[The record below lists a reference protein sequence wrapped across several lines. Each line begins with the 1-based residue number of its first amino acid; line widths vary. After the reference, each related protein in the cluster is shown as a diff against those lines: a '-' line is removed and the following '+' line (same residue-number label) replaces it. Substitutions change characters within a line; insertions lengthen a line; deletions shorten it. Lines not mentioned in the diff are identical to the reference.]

1 MRKVICGFLVAVLLL
16 SVTVLISG
24 TAFADQKNVSVSAS
38 IAQSDNK
45 FSMSSSDKVKTFRYG
60 KGAIGSFQISG
71 NINEETT
78 YQGVQAVGL
87 ESGTIA
93 FKYNYSG
100 AYLKDSDTSW
110 SIIDDFIERAMERI
124 ISKNIDRE
132 KLKIELASDWDEL
145 DKRGIQVIRNIKTIL
160 EDEGLPNDQIEWG
173 FNFPS
178 LSIQN
183 AKRLRKLETT
193 IKDIIIEMT
202 IIKCLEEALKKLESN

>member
-1 MRKVICGFLVAVLLL
+1 MNIKSPAEQIALKQEPV
-16 SVTVLISG
+16 SVTDD
-24 TAFADQKNVSVSAS
+24 TA
-38 IAQSDNK
+38 
-45 FSMSSSDKVKTFRYG
+45 T
-60 KGAIGSFQISG
+60 
-71 NINEETT
+71 
-78 YQGVQAVGL
+78 
-87 ESGTIA
+87 
-93 FKYNYSG
+93 
-100 AYLKDSDTSW
+100 DTL
-110 SIIDDFIERAMERI
+110 DDFIERAMERI
-124 ISKNIDRE
+124 ISKNIDIE

>member
-1 MRKVICGFLVAVLLL
+1 
-16 SVTVLISG
+16 
-24 TAFADQKNVSVSAS
+24 
-38 IAQSDNK
+38 
-45 FSMSSSDKVKTFRYG
+45 
-60 KGAIGSFQISG
+60 
-71 NINEETT
+71 
-78 YQGVQAVGL
+78 
-87 ESGTIA
+87 
-93 FKYNYSG
+93 
-100 AYLKDSDTSW
+100 
-110 SIIDDFIERAMERI
+110 MERI
-124 ISKNIDRE
+124 ISKNIDIE